1 MLSSAFV
8 VLTLC
13 SAARAWES
21 PALPSNTA
29 SARIRRTLTT
39 SRATSSEEQ
48 ASCYEAKRAS
58 RRQWLQAAGAVSAV
72 GVPALT
78 AHASPSFMSSLQ
90 GPMQD
95 FLAPGHWL
103 GQFTGLNSR
112 TETWEFL
119 ANSPAEVSAA
129 LVEVFNELTPERR
142 DKLLIPEFTISQ
154 ADAAQVHVLTWTK
167 AEWLDTLD
175 VRFSNARFPGT
186 GTVATACFYATGF
199 FPTSV
204 PLAPSLNVAMT

>member
-1 MLSSAFV
+1 
-8 VLTLC
+8 
-13 SAARAWES
+13 
-21 PALPSNTA
+21 
-29 SARIRRTLTT
+29 
-39 SRATSSEEQ
+39 
-48 ASCYEAKRAS
+48 
-58 RRQWLQAAGAVSAV
+58 
-72 GVPALT
+72 
-78 AHASPSFMSSLQ
+78 
-90 GPMQD
+90 MQD

-129 LVEVFNELTPERR
+129 LVEVFNALTPERR

-204 PLAPSLNVAMT
+204 PLAPSLNVAMAWLPFASPGPRGEMLQEFRLRAIKSLLVKQLEGAVGRLLG